1 MIIHVCVNEIR
12 IRTSYTFDTSH
23 AESALL
29 YTLHTSRTL
38 YTLHPC
44 LYSQYRGYSYTCE
57 FVLLI
62 GLFMTIFMCECEC
75 LILWMPHSTNASF
88 YEWRLICIIRTTII
102 MRLCS
107 TKSRHADLSVSRGT
121 NSSWDFGL
129 IWICTEEFEFLDVV
143 EIMIDVHHWYICE
156 WGMSWH
162 MWMRYVNEACDSWHM
177 TDSTKN
183 AIPPKSTTSRN
194 SNFSVQIQI
203 KPKSQLEFVPRDTE
217 RSECLDLV
225 DCGSVAISV
234 ETVLCAWGT
243 S

>member
-57 FVLLI
+57 FVLVI

-88 YEWRLICIIRTTII
+88 YECLILWMTID
-102 MRLCS
+102 MHHS
-107 TKSRHADLSVSRGT
+107 YHHH
-121 NSSWDFGL
+121 N
-129 IWICTEEFEFLDVV
+129 
-143 EIMIDVHHWYICE
+143 EIMLHQIETRRSLGISWYKFKLRFWFNLNLYRGIWGSGRGGDYDWCASLVHL
-156 WGMSWH
+156 
-162 MWMRYVNEACDSWHM
+162 WMRYVM
-177 TDSTKN
+177 TYVN
-183 AIPPKSTTSRN
+183 A
-194 SNFSVQIQI
+194 VC
-203 KPKSQLEFVPRDTE
+203 E
-217 RSECLDLV
+217 
-225 DCGSVAISV
+225 
-234 ETVLCAWGT
+234 WGVWLMT
-243 S
+243 HDRFH